1 MVNTTHPSRREF
13 LKTSAMG
20 AVALAG
26 LGIARSAHAA
36 GKQEIKIGMIGCGGR
51 CSGAANQSLQAGP
64 DVKLAALCDI
74 FPDRLQ
80 SKHDWFKKNWPNQV
94 IADQDHLFL
103 GFDGY
108 QKVIDSVD
116 VVLIACASKF
126 HPMYAEAA
134 LRSGKHVFVEKPHGI
149 DPVGVRRMQ
158 AAALLAKQKNLSL
171 LSGLQSRYQNG
182 YREAVK
188 RIHDGAIGK
197 VVAMQVMFL
206 RGPYEIVRRNPA
218 YTETQYQ
225 FSNWYHF
232 RWLSGDDVTQSL
244 VHNMDRAAWILKEE
258 MQSWCFGLA
267 GRSASFGE
275 AYGDMFD
282 HHTVVYE
289 YASGARVY
297 ALCRTE
303 YNCYDNSG
311 DIIMGSKGQCDL
323 GACRITGE
331 TNWQFKG
338 PHNDPYLDEQR
349 ALIES
354 VRNGKPINSGSYMA
368 GSTMSTVL
376 GQLAC
381 YTGRPRRW
389 DEVADLDFQFGPA
402 PDVASFDTPPPSL
415 PDKTGNYPLPK
426 PGFYEDPLKAPKV
439 PAEKAYRSFAQT
451 GK

>member
-1 MVNTTHPSRREF
+1 MTISPHPSRRAF
-13 LKTSAMG
+13 LKATAGG
-20 AVALAG
+20 AAAIAG
-26 LGIARSAHAA
+26 LSIARSAHAA

-51 CSGAANQSLQAGP
+51 CSGAADGALQAGP

-74 FPDRLQ
+74 FPDRLK
-80 SKHDWFKKNWPNQV
+80 SGYDWFKKNRPEQL
-94 IADQDHLFL
+94 IADKDHLFV

-134 LRSGKHVFVEKPHGI
+134 IRAGKHVFVEKPHGI
-149 DPVGVRRMQ
+149 DPVGVHRMEH
-158 AAALLAKQKNLSL
+158 AARLAKQKHLSL
-171 LSGLQSRYQNG
+171 LSGLQSRFRNAH
-182 YREAVK
+182 RETIA

-206 RGPYEIVRRNPA
+206 RGPYQTVKRNPA
-218 YTETQYQ
+218 YSETQYQ

-232 RWLSGDDVTQSL
+232 CWLSGDDVTQSL

-258 MQSWCFGLA
+258 MPVSCFGLA

-275 AYGDMFD
+275 VYGDMYD

-303 YNCYDNSG
+303 NGCYDNSG
-311 DIIMGSKGQCDL
+311 DIIMGTKGQCDL
-323 GACRITGE
+323 FTCRITGE
-331 TNWQFKG
+331 TNWHFN
-338 PHNDPYLDEQR
+338 PRHHNDPYIDEQK

-368 GSTMSTVL
+368 ASTMSTVL

-381 YTGRPRRW
+381 YTGKPLKW
-389 DEVADLDFQFGPA
+389 DDVAQSDFQFGPA
-402 PDVASFDTPPPSL
+402 PEVANFDTPPPSK
-415 PDKTGNYPLPK
+415 PDAEGNYPLPK
-426 PGFYEDPLKAPKV
+426 PGLYKPPVLFHPLSDRER
-439 PAEKAYRSFAQT
+439 EKERND
-451 GK
+451 